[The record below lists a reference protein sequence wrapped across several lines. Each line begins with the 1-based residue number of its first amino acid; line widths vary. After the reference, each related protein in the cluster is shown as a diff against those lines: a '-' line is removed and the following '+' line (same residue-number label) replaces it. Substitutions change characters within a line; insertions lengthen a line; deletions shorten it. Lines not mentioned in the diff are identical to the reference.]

1 MNGKYEWVPA
11 SITFG
16 PVLMIV
22 GLSFG
27 LIIVGMGPSAYP
39 GALFCMGIG
48 AVGAL
53 LLGIGL
59 AVMYRSLATLLKEV
73 EELKQRLSRTSE

>member
-16 PVLMIV
+16 PVLMII

-27 LIIVGMGPSAYP
+27 LIIMGMGPAAYP
-39 GALFCMGIG
+39 GALFSMGIG

-59 AVMYRSLATLLKEV
+59 GAMYRSLATLLKDV